1 MAEIN
6 TENAKDI
13 NELDAKRIEWLKGVN
28 ERDKS
33 IIEWQQNIIRE
44 KQETLRKN
52 ELSFKENLAKSVSE
66 ENNFSLGV
74 SKIIVNKALEDG
86 HSCGLSE
93 VRTYAQTYSDLV
105 VDIINALRK
114 DGTIPCK

>member
-13 NELDAKRIEWLKGVN
+13 NELDAKRREWLKGVN
-28 ERDKS
+28 EQDKS

-74 SKIIVNKALEDG
+74 ARIIVNKAWEDG

-93 VRTYAQTYSDLV
+93 VRTYAQIHSEFV
-105 VDIINALRK
+105 ADIINALQE
-114 DGTIPCK
+114 DGIIPCK

>member
-44 KQETLRKN
+44 KTGN
-52 ELSFKENLAKSVSE
+52 TS
-66 ENNFSLGV
+66 
-74 SKIIVNKALEDG
+74 
-86 HSCGLSE
+86 
-93 VRTYAQTYSDLV
+93 
-105 VDIINALRK
+105 
-114 DGTIPCK
+114 